1 MPCTRGIDVRSN
13 ANAQP
18 TRLRDIFSTDRSL
31 LGNLFFIRHDFTSAN
46 QKAEPWRGA
55 PPLTLHWNKP
65 LIGAPRHWLPGNVD
79 RERIAPSPP
88 TQTGRAVLPHPA
100 FRFVAADELA
110 QALDS
115 RFGRSRYQPRWLS
128 PRSPVLQAV
137 HCGQTQSLQAR
148 YSGASGRTALRHYPD
163 PCGMLAPN
171 LATPRPY
178 PPLLHGHY
186 PLLRYYEGSDPDRSF
201 DHRPWFPDSRHSN
214 FQPFHLQSSADL
226 CWTRPLP
233 LRQQHYFVRT
243 SPLLRRLV
251 RYRRPNRVHILLH
264 SRRKALRTGCS
275 LSVASHPRLLPRR
288 SYFQLLALQC
298 QPGQGLS
305 LCCSSALSG
314 ARGRAYAR
322 RPPQTR
328 A

>member
-1 MPCTRGIDVRSN
+1 MP
-13 ANAQP
+13 
-18 TRLRDIFSTDRSL
+18 STKAATKA
-31 LGNLFFIRHDFTSAN
+31 GQTHQNSAN
-46 QKAEPWRGA
+46 CPV
-55 PPLTLHWNKP
+55 
-65 LIGAPRHWLPGNVD
+65 NVD
-79 RERIAPSPP
+79 RERIAPSPS
-88 TQTGRAVLPHPA
+88 TQTGQAVLPHPA
-100 FRFVAADELA
+100 FRFVAFDGLA
-110 QALDS
+110 QALAS

-128 PRSPVLQAV
+128 PRSPVVQAV
-137 HCGQTQSLQAR
+137 HCGQIQSLQAR

-171 LATPRPY
+171 LPTPRPY

-186 PLLRYYEGSDPDRSF
+186 PFLRSYEGSDPDRSF

-251 RYRRPNRVHILLH
+251 RYRRPNRVHSLLLW
-264 SRRKALRTGCS
+264 RKALRTGCS
-275 LSVASHPRLLPRR
+275 LSVASHPRLSPRR

-305 LCCSSALSG
+305 PCCSSALSG
-314 ARGRAYAR
+314 ARGGDGSSPRC
-322 RPPQTR
+322 
-328 A
+328 